1 MPLDPG
7 LVELLR
13 DDLADTPGI
22 SERKMFGGIA
32 FMQYGNMMCGVSKD
46 GLMFR
51 VGKAAEAEALAMP
64 HVRPLGFTGRPMGGF
79 VEVGPEAAED
89 APRDQLLALALAY
102 CKTLPPK
109 GRLG

>member
-13 DDLADTPGI
+13 EDLIETPGI

-32 FMQYGNMMCGVSKD
+32 FLLDGNMVCGVLKD

-51 VGKAAEAEALAMP
+51 VGKAAEAEALTLP
-64 HVRPLGFTGRPMGGF
+64 HVCPLGFTGRPMGGI
-79 VEVGPEAAED
+79 VEVDAEAAED
-89 APRDQLLALALAY
+89 ATRGRLLALALAY

-109 GRLG
+109 GALG